1 MEFERLKTNHAQAL
15 ARWEGMRDQAKLEIL
30 SKADLIGCTTN
41 GAAKLTS
48 LLQSVAPKVL
58 LVEEAGQVLE
68 AHILASL
75 VPSIEQMILI
85 GDPKQLRPTIAN
97 YYLSMENKRTGST
110 YRFDQSLMERLSTM
124 GLRMS
129 RLDVQRRMRPS
140 IAHLIRSTLYPHL
153 EDNALVHD
161 YPHVRGMA
169 ENVFFFDHRHAEE
182 GGGDESVSKSNSF
195 EVLMIRDLVMH
206 FLRQGIYTQQGDIV
220 VLCAYLGQLQ
230 KIRAA
235 LAKEVTTVIDE
246 RDAVQLVD
254 HEEHEEQ
261 EFTLNN
267 GSRTAE
273 SVQVSK
279 QVLLRTVDNFQ
290 GEEGTIVILS
300 LVRNSGMG
308 QSPTKGGIGFLK
320 SENRSNVALSR
331 AKHGLYILGN
341 SEDLSS
347 QSGMWQKVVQEL
359 KARDCLGPKIPLACN
374 RHPDTIISIDTP
386 GQIATYAPDGV

>member
-97 YYLSMENKRTGST
+97 YCTFRGDLSLKYVLNLRYTDLSMENKRTGST

-320 SENRSNVALSR
+320 
-331 AKHGLYILGN
+331 
-341 SEDLSS
+341 
-347 QSGMWQKVVQEL
+347 
-359 KARDCLGPKIPLACN
+359 
-374 RHPDTIISIDTP
+374 
-386 GQIATYAPDGV
+386 